1 MIVINFNKAKQIT
14 KERLRYE
21 RKPLLEQQDILF
33 QRSLE
38 NNADTSAIIV
48 EKQRLR
54 DITNLVDNSTT
65 LEQLK
70 ATSTSQQTK
79 IESLEARLT
88 ALENN

>member
-1 MIVINFNKAKQIT
+1 MGVCRMIVINFDKAKQIT
-14 KERLRYE
+14 KERLRQE

-38 NNADTSAIIV
+38 NNSDTSAIIV

-70 ATSTSQQTK
+70 Q
-79 IESLEARLT
+79 LT
-88 ALENN
+88 VNN

>member
-1 MIVINFNKAKQIT
+1 MGVCRMIVVNFDKAKQIT
-14 KERLRYE
+14 KERLRLE
-21 RKPLLEQQDILF
+21 RKPLLEQQDVLF

-38 NNADTSAIIV
+38 NNSDTSAIIL

-70 ATSTSQQTK
+70 Q
-79 IESLEARLT
+79 LT
-88 ALENN
+88 VNN

>member
-1 MIVINFNKAKQIT
+1 MITINFNKAKEIT
-14 KERLRYE
+14 KERLRQE

-54 DITNLVDNSTT
+54 DITNLVDNASTI
-65 LEQLK
+65 EQLK
-70 ATSTSQQTK
+70 Q
-79 IESLEARLT
+79 LT
-88 ALENN
+88 VNN

>member
-1 MIVINFNKAKQIT
+1 MITINFDKAKQIT

-38 NNADTSAIIV
+38 NNSDTSAIV
-48 EKQRLR
+48 AEKQRLR
-54 DITNLVDNSTT
+54 DITNLVDDATT

-70 ATSTSQQTK
+70 Q
-79 IESLEARLT
+79 LT
-88 ALENN
+88 VNN

>member
-14 KERLRYE
+14 KERLRQE

-38 NNADTSAIIV
+38 NNTDTSAIIL

-54 DITNLVDNSTT
+54 DITNLVDDATT

-70 ATSTSQQTK
+70 Q
-79 IESLEARLT
+79 LT
-88 ALENN
+88 VNN

>member
-1 MIVINFNKAKQIT
+1 MITINFDKAKQIT
-14 KERLRYE
+14 KERLRQE

-38 NNADTSAIIV
+38 NNSDTSAIIV

-54 DITNLVDNSTT
+54 DITNLVDNVTT

-70 ATSTSQQTK
+70 Q
-79 IESLEARLT
+79 LT
-88 ALENN
+88 VNN

>member
-1 MIVINFNKAKQIT
+1 MITINFDKAKQIT

-38 NNADTSAIIV
+38 NNSDTSAIIV

-54 DITNLVDNSTT
+54 DITNLVDNATT
-65 LEQLK
+65 LEELK
-70 ATSTSQQTK
+70 EIK
-79 IESLEARLT
+79 VPKE
-88 ALENN
+88 

>member
-1 MIVINFNKAKQIT
+1 MITINFNKAKQIT
-14 KERLRYE
+14 KERLRQE

-38 NNADTSAIIV
+38 NNSDTSAIIV

-54 DITNLVDNSTT
+54 DITDLVDNSST

-70 ATSTSQQTK
+70 QLK
-79 IESLEARLT
+79 V
-88 ALENN
+88 NN